1 MHDERGPDYD
11 GSLHGLPPV
20 PGRRLISFRSFDPP
34 TRRRLLVFAALLF
47 VERVALVAAA
57 FVFVTRGLIA
67 ACAMAAVFAVF
78 FAARGMVRSSAW
90 GRVVGALHA
99 RMVDGL
105 LERDLLRSA
114 IFADDEPEAAVL
126 EGLDSLA
133 RLIVD
138 HKPAIVA
145 DLAASIVVAI
155 FFLMTQSMRALLV
168 GALAL
173 SVTAAIVA
181 LSRSR
186 TIAESSREWIAY
198 RPVIERLVA
207 TLHARLEIVGNG
219 SRARFRDAFA
229 RDVSAWQIATI
240 RSQRVLGAVGR
251 APLLLGGA
259 VVVGIFVLARAST
272 EGVTLS
278 VISDAAVFGAAL
290 PPFAGLVRGLHEAR
304 KATARAAPIATWLE
318 ASSASS
324 DRVTPSSHTNLETIE
339 WRGVSIRYD
348 GATADAL
355 SEIDIA
361 WKRGG
366 VLAVMGDNGS
376 GKSTLLKS
384 LLGVGAFSA
393 GEIFSNDEKLSADAA
408 WRSRLAYLPQRP
420 YVGERLTAREVL
432 SLVGDDLDEANARS
446 WLERV
451 GAWSVL
457 EEKSP
462 SDPFA
467 TRVGVL
473 SVGERQRLALARF
486 FSRDRDAYLLD
497 EPDANLDAAGVTMIA
512 TTLRELAAK
521 KMVIVA
527 AHTPEL
533 VASADSVVALEK
545 GRVKK

>member
-1 MHDERGPDYD
+1 
-11 GSLHGLPPV
+11 
-20 PGRRLISFRSFDPP
+20 
-34 TRRRLLVFAALLF
+34 
-47 VERVALVAAA
+47 
-57 FVFVTRGLIA
+57 
-67 ACAMAAVFAVF
+67 MAAIFAVS
-78 FAARGMVRSSAW
+78 FAARGMLRSSAW
-90 GRVVGALHA
+90 GRVVGGLHEKI
-99 RMVDGL
+99 VDGL
-105 LERDLLRSA
+105 LERDLLRAA
-114 IFADDEPEAAVL
+114 ILDDDEPEAAIF

-133 RLIVD
+133 HVIVD
-138 HKPAIVA
+138 HRPTIVA

-168 GALAL
+168 GAVAL

-186 TIAESSREWIAY
+186 TITESSREWIAY
-198 RPVIERLVA
+198 RPVIERVVA
-207 TLHARLEIVGNG
+207 SLHARLEIVGNG
-219 SRARFRDAFA
+219 SRARFRDALA
-229 RDVSAWQIATI
+229 RDVGAWQIATV

-259 VVVGIFVLARAST
+259 VVVGIFVLARATS
-272 EGVTLS
+272 EGVSLA

-304 KATARAAPIATWLE
+304 KATARAAPIAMWLE

-324 DRVTPSSHTNLETIE
+324 DRATPSSNAILETIE
-339 WRGVSIRYD
+339 WRGVSVRYD
-348 GATADAL
+348 GAIADAL
-355 SEIDIA
+355 SEIDIT

-384 LLGVGAFSA
+384 LLGAGALA
-393 GEIFSNDEKLSADAA
+393 QGDLFSNDEKLSADAG

-451 GAWSVL
+451 GVWNVL
-457 EEKSP
+457 AEKNS

-533 VASADSVVALEK
+533 VASADSVVVLEK
-545 GRVKK
+545 GRVKKIEGAKN